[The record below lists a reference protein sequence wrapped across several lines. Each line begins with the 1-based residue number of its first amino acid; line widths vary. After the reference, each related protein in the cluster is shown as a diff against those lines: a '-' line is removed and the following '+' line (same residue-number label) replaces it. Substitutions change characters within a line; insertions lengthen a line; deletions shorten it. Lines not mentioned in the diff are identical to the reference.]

1 MEQARGVSHWWPTC
15 GVMLGALTV
24 ALNIGVLNI
33 AIPSMM
39 SSLGTD
45 LNRIQWVQTG
55 YQIAQMVMIPAIGW
69 LGARLG
75 TKRLFLMSTLAF
87 IGGSILSGMAWD
99 VHSLI
104 FFRVLQGIGGGP
116 ITPLGMSILHSTFPP
131 DKRGL
136 AMGLYNFS
144 FSFGPAIAPALGG
157 HLIEV
162 LSWRA
167 IFYINVPVGLL
178 SAGIIFFTMPQTQD
192 RQARPFD
199 AAGVFTMASF
209 LVLFLIALSEGQ
221 RYGWHSQ
228 MIVMLFGIAGVLLLA
243 FIVAELTTDAPFV
256 EIRLYKNL
264 PFTMGC
270 LIAFLSTMEFRGTNF
285 LLPIMLQRI
294 FHYTPFQAGLFF
306 LLPALFMGVI
316 SIAAGR
322 MSDKIQPK
330 LLLIVGLLVLSYVSL
345 QFCGIDAWTT
355 GGMLVGLFI
364 LRRSAQAF
372 CHSPLTLA
380 TLRHIPEDQVR
391 MASGLFSLHRNLA
404 GAVGV
409 ALTATL
415 MEAREDVHTLLYS
428 QRQALYPW
436 GTQEA
441 TETIRDV
448 LVQDGQVGE
457 ELTQMTNAVLRQ
469 KLGDEATLAGY
480 QDLFSM
486 FAALALVCL
495 VPVLLMRS
503 GKVHKGSAEDTKGVT
518 GAPRQARLSW
528 RSPR

>member
-1 MEQARGVSHWWPTC
+1 
-15 GVMLGALTV
+15 
-24 ALNIGVLNI
+24 
-33 AIPSMM
+33 
-39 SSLGTD
+39 
-45 LNRIQWVQTG
+45 
-55 YQIAQMVMIPAIGW
+55 
-69 LGARLG
+69 
-75 TKRLFLMSTLAF
+75 
-87 IGGSILSGMAWD
+87 
-99 VHSLI
+99 
-104 FFRVLQGIGGGP
+104 
-116 ITPLGMSILHSTFPP
+116 
-131 DKRGL
+131 
-136 AMGLYNFS
+136 
-144 FSFGPAIAPALGG
+144 
-157 HLIEV
+157 
-162 LSWRA
+162 
-167 IFYINVPVGLL
+167 
-178 SAGIIFFTMPQTQD
+178 
-192 RQARPFD
+192 
-199 AAGVFTMASF
+199 
-209 LVLFLIALSEGQ
+209 
-221 RYGWHSQ
+221 
-228 MIVMLFGIAGVLLLA
+228 
-243 FIVAELTTDAPFV
+243 
-256 EIRLYKNL
+256 
-264 PFTMGC
+264 
-270 LIAFLSTMEFRGTNF
+270 
-285 LLPIMLQRI
+285 MLQRI